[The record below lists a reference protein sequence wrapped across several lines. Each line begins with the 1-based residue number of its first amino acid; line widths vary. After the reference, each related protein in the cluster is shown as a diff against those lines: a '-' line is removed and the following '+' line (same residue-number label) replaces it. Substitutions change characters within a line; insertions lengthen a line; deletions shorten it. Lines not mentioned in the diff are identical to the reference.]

1 MVAVEGRGC
10 IVLGIDVLPSA
21 RIGLAGAY
29 RMSEGHAVVDLGEL
43 RPGVAP
49 VPLQLRVASTGSY
62 DLSVTSANSGRLRL
76 GSSEWYVPYSLA
88 IGGNAINLT
97 GARTI
102 SGSTNGNLRRDALPI
117 QFLIGDISDRR
128 AGVYS
133 DVVSISVTAR

>member
-1 MVAVEGRGC
+1 M
-10 IVLGIDVLPSA
+10 LGIDVLPSA

-29 RMSEGHAVVDLGEL
+29 TMSDGHAVVDLGEL

-88 IGGNAINLT
+88 IGGNAVNLT
-97 GARTI
+97 GMRTI

-117 QFLIGDISDRR
+117 QFLIGNTSDRR

-133 DVVSISVTAR
+133 DVISIAVTAR